1 MYIICVCCAHLEL
14 KRREKEQVNDSS
26 KYTVLEYVCNEYVI
40 RNVDKYIELSLQ
52 KKTDKKKIILLRI
65 KEKKNLMHVNCT
77 WGT

>member
-40 RNVDKYIELSLQ
+40 RNIDKYRIVTSTKYRQEKDNTLAS
-52 KKTDKKKIILLRI
+52 KRKKKLDACQLH
-65 KEKKNLMHVNCT
+65 L
-77 WGT
+77 G